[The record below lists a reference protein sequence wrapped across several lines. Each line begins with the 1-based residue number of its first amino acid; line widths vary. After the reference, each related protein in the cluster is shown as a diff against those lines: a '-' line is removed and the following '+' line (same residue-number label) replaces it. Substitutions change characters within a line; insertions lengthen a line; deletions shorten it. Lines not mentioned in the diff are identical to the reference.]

1 MAQWLVATSIDYT
14 RRGFDSHTSPLSK
27 GLLSRVVAS
36 GNGCPRLYWVS
47 SASCTMDMSVMS
59 RGIFHVSLYSHQVE
73 INSLRKV
80 IAIRTRRIEVSM
92 VDLDLDL
99 SGRLV
104 GH

>member
-1 MAQWLVATSIDYT
+1 MAQWLVATSMDYT
-14 RRGFDSHTSPLSK
+14 RRGFDPHTSPLSK
-27 GLLSRVVAS
+27 GLLSRVVAP

-47 SASCTMDMSVMS
+47 SASCTMDVSVMS
-59 RGIFHVSLYSHQVE
+59 RGNVHVPLYSHQVE

-80 IAIRTRRIEVSM
+80 IAIRTRRIEVSV
-92 VDLDLDL
+92 VDLDLAL